1 MDALR
6 LVAKHFP
13 DKADRIC
20 KLPAEQPATDFLD
33 GSLAP
38 RALGF
43 TYRPAQETWLDMA
56 AEIFGIERVKHD
68 EL

>member
-6 LVAKHFP
+6 LIAEHFP
-13 DKADRIC
+13 DKADRVC
-20 KLPAEQPATDFLD
+20 KLPEPTSPTDFLD

-43 TYRPAQETWLDMA
+43 TYRPAHETFLDMA
-56 AEIFGIERVKHD
+56 ADFWE
-68 EL
+68 

>member
-6 LVAKHFP
+6 LIVKHVP
-13 DKADRIC
+13 DKADRVC

-56 AEIFGIERVKHD
+56 VDIFGVEPVKRD